1 MPKKVHGR
9 PNKAKSRARRPQQQ
23 RPVMPAPDTVEM
35 QEEAPA
41 AVPVAAPVRPR
52 AATAAPQSAA
62 PSASTAARRAAQRR
76 APVIA
81 INYSYLRHDLRMLA
95 VLAPL
100 MVVLLV
106 VAYAVLHNV

>member
-1 MPKKVHGR
+1 MPKKVHNR
-9 PNKAKSRARRPQQQ
+9 PNRAKNRARRPQ
-23 RPVMPAPDTVEM
+23 RPAGTAPEAVETPT
-35 QEEAPA
+35 EVSPAPA
-41 AVPVAAPVRPR
+41 AARPLAPPSEPRTSAVP
-52 AATAAPQSAA
+52 AATRRGAA
-62 PSASTAARRAAQRR
+62 RR
-76 APVIA
+76 APVIT